1 MPHRYNTFDKDAPE
15 FEEFGNLRIYR
26 ISLPPHKNGML
37 YQVLSFI
44 KFYIETDKGESKI
57 LELPYPFLI
66 NYTGT
71 GVCTLNYR
79 VSSICNNTQPVIG
92 RLKACKTSASH
103 KIYDSVVSII
113 PLN

>member
-1 MPHRYNTFDKDAPE
+1 MSLENYNKILQQFLQSKVVFKCDNK
-15 FEEFGNLRIYR
+15 
-26 ISLPPHKNGML
+26 
-37 YQVLSFI
+37 VLKAGKLKLFNIKQYFI